1 MKKNNVRIII
11 DSVMLVLFVLL
22 FKKSAISLTFH
33 EAAGLAV
40 CAVFILHLI
49 INYKWIVDVTKKLFS
64 KTTPAKTRIGYL
76 VDFILC
82 ICFFGILISGIDC
95 SKIFFPNFPVL
106 NSKATPL
113 HFFFG
118 AVMLICVGVHLG
130 LHWNWIKGMITKHGA
145 WNSKVYSSIRNILIV
160 LLSGF
165 GVYSIST
172 SNMAMWLKATFSSS
186 ANAMHRAGGG
196 GRPPVIE
203 DVPLSTTICNCLY
216 LILQFVSITILIA
229 FVIVIIEKAILYFR
243 NKKQA
248 SLQS

>member
-1 MKKNNVRIII
+1 MKKNTVRIIV
-11 DSVMLVLFVLL
+11 DSLMLVIFVLL

-33 EAAGLAV
+33 EAVGLAV

-49 INYKWIVDVTKKLFS
+49 INYKWIVGVTKKLFS

-82 ICFFGILISGIDC
+82 VCFLGILISGIDC
-95 SKIFFPNFPVL
+95 SKRLFPKFPVL

-118 AVMLICVGVHLG
+118 AVMLICVGIHLG
-130 LHWNWIKGMITKHGA
+130 LHWNWIKGILTNHGK
-145 WNSKVYSSIRNILIV
+145 WNSKIYSSIRSILIV

-165 GVYSIST
+165 GVYSIAT
-172 SNMAMWLKATFSSS
+172 SNMAMWLKAPFSSS
-186 ANAMHRAGGG
+186 ANAMHGAGGG

-203 DVPLSTTICNCLY
+203 AVPLSTTIYNCLY
-216 LILQFVSITILIA
+216 LILQFVSIAILIA
-229 FVIVIIEKAILYFR
+229 FVVVMIEKIILYFR

-248 SLQS
+248 SL